1 MAPTG
6 QTTVHWLS
14 AKKPKH
20 SVHHS
25 GSTTGRGF
33 PGAMA
38 SVGHSQTHAPQV
50 MQLSTISTATATAP
64 PDRR

>member
-1 MAPTG
+1 
-6 QTTVHWLS
+6 
-14 AKKPKH
+14 
-20 SVHHS
+20 
-25 GSTTGRGF
+25 
-33 PGAMA
+33 MA